1 VQVAAALVSK
11 PQTMI
16 LDEPTTGLDGSNA
29 LHLIKVLRRVCVA
42 TEMTA
47 LASLHQCRREIMSE
61 LDGMCRFYAV
71 GTHIVQ
77 RPHSPAAQ
85 CCGSPN

>member
-1 VQVAAALVSK
+1 
-11 PQTMI
+11 MI

-29 LHLIKVLRRVCVA
+29 LHLIKVLRRLCVA

-61 LDGMCRFYAV
+61 LDGVCHFYAV
-71 GTHIVQ
+71 SHRSYSVPT
-77 RPHSPAAQ
+77 RPPCSLR
-85 CCGSPN
+85 

>member
-1 VQVAAALVSK
+1 
-11 PQTMI
+11 MI

-29 LHLIKVLRRVCVA
+29 LHLIKVLRRLCVA

-61 LDGMCRFYAV
+61 LDGVCHFMLFRTDLTASPLARRAV
-71 GTHIVQ
+71 
-77 RPHSPAAQ
+77 
-85 CCGSPN
+85 CGSILTHDLRCGVA